1 VDASGYFPGLTT
13 HSENDASLGPP
24 GDRRSSFISG
34 QLASCIFMPYLWTMD
49 RAASLRRLALFETLL
64 DRAFQLPVVGR
75 VGLDSVI
82 GLIPVVGDAVAALM
96 GTVIVVEAK
105 RLGAPRWLQ
114 MRMLANLALDT
125 GLGAVPLAG
134 DLFDVFFKSNTANM
148 KLLRAWIAKQD
159 WPDVDASAPDW
170 TPASMRDVT
179 PRPPATVEVIDYAA
193 R

>member
-1 VDASGYFPGLTT
+1 
-13 HSENDASLGPP
+13 
-24 GDRRSSFISG
+24 
-34 QLASCIFMPYLWTMD
+34 MPYLWTMD

-96 GTVIVVEAK
+96 GTMIVVEAK

-114 MRMLANLALDT
+114 LRMLANLALDT

-148 KLLRAWIAKQD
+148 TLLKAWVARQN
-159 WPDVDASAPDW
+159 WPDVDFSNPDW
-170 TPASMRDVT
+170 SPPPMKDVT
-179 PRPPATVEVIDYAA
+179 PPAHKVVDSIDYAE

>member
-1 VDASGYFPGLTT
+1 
-13 HSENDASLGPP
+13 
-24 GDRRSSFISG
+24 
-34 QLASCIFMPYLWTMD
+34 MPYLWTMD